1 MNNKLTR
8 RMRPMLFA
16 IELAMKFRQR
26 VDC

>member
-16 IELAMKFRQR
+16 IELAVQFRQR